1 MVDKLF
7 RYLVVGMLFAGL
19 TAGSLN
25 RGSMASAA
33 EQGGFSASSA
43 VLIGSSGQYIG
54 AYSMSEPP
62 GYPAAECVGHG
73 IVVDMY
79 SPGYVFV
86 SSSVYALTQKA
97 VIAPVVYQR
106 LANGSY
112 SKLYTGG
119 NIQIPLN
126 SNNPVA
132 VPIITSFLSLP
143 IGPDYVYA
151 FHIEWQR
158 AADSVFLGSVDVANT
173 IYHRTIDGNELPNGS
188 VCGGLKSPSVVSNTT
203 TGTVNSVTPLTLQYF
218 PTKTVVPITW
228 DGKQIGSVT
237 TGPTSFTNGSFVVP
251 AAPMGPHTV
260 QFNYGHWSA
269 KFNYVVKPRIKL
281 IPSTVGRGQT
291 VNVSL
296 RGFAKY
302 ETVNIRWKKGTSWV
316 QIGQVKTSSTG
327 SANVYLK
334 VPTWAPNGSASVRGD
349 GTYGHAQTNAIT
361 VSGGAPLTS
370 SAVKTATPT
379 PTATPAAT
387 STPIPSATPDLPAA
401 SPTAVPTESAT
412 PAEETPVATE
422 TATPESSPTTTAEAA
437 ETPSP
442 T

>member
-1 MVDKLF
+1 
-7 RYLVVGMLFAGL
+7 
-19 TAGSLN
+19 
-25 RGSMASAA
+25 
-33 EQGGFSASSA
+33 
-43 VLIGSSGQYIG
+43 
-54 AYSMSEPP
+54 
-62 GYPAAECVGHG
+62 
-73 IVVDMY
+73 
-79 SPGYVFV
+79 
-86 SSSVYALTQKA
+86 
-97 VIAPVVYQR
+97 
-106 LANGSY
+106 
-112 SKLYTGG
+112 
-119 NIQIPLN
+119 
-126 SNNPVA
+126 
-132 VPIITSFLSLP
+132 
-143 IGPDYVYA
+143 
-151 FHIEWQR
+151 
-158 AADSVFLGSVDVANT
+158 LGSVDVANT

-228 DGKQIGSVT
+228 DDKQIGSVT

-316 QIGQVKTSSTG
+316 QVGQVKASGTG
-327 SANVYLK
+327 SANVDIK
-334 VPTWAPNGSASVRGD
+334 VPTWAPNGAASVRGD
-349 GTYGHAQTNAIT
+349 GTYGHAQTNAVM
-361 VSGGAPLTS
+361 VSGGAPLTG

-379 PTATPAAT
+379 PTPTKTPAVAAT
-387 STPIPSATPDLPAA
+387 STPSPVSTVVPETPEATATIPVETPTPE
-401 SPTAVPTESAT
+401 VTES
-412 PAEETPVATE
+412 PATE
-422 TATPESSPTTTAEAA
+422 TATPEPSPTATAEPT

-442 T
+442 TEEAATPDPTIEPSPTP